1 MKRFSRLFW
10 FTVLA
15 GTVSSVLLSCAAL
28 WFVKSHAAEMVAVCR
43 PGKDG
48 CASWE
53 SLQHLFRVAFIAQ
66 ASGTLL
72 SFGLVYHM
80 GRRFIPPAPQAAKD
94 AGQ

>member
-1 MKRFSRLFW
+1 MQRFSRIFW
-10 FTVLA
+10 FTVFV
-15 GTVSSVLLSCAAL
+15 GTVSSVLLTCAML
-28 WFVKSHAAEMVAVCR
+28 WFFKTHAAETLALCKQ
-43 PGKDG
+43 GGDG

-53 SLQHLFRVAFIAQ
+53 SLQHLFRVVLITQ

-94 AGQ
+94 ASQ